1 MAGLREQGKD
11 FFFSSKHLL
20 HYYSL
25 TATKSL
31 AAGQAIPY
39 IVHVFVREKAYH
51 FILKKDSNLKILRP

>member
-11 FFFSSKHLL
+11 FFFRSKHLL

-51 FILKKDSNLKILRP
+51 FI